1 MINKCELVRKTCQKV
16 VDSAQNVKIDEGNL
30 KKFCEEI
37 KSNE

>member
-1 MINKCELVRKTCQKV
+1 MINKCELVRKTCKNV
-16 VDSAQNVKIDEGNL
+16 MDSAKHVKIDETNL